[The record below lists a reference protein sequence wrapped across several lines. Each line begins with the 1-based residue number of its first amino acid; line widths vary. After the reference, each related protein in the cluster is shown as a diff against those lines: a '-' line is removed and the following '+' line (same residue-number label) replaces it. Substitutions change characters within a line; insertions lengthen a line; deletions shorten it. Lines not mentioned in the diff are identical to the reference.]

1 MIACR
6 QAVTPVEGAL
16 REVADALAAA
26 DLQRLLAAES
36 GLGEALGR
44 LGATA
49 PLEASERVE
58 LREAIDR
65 AYAMLL
71 RCRRLGA
78 GLTAF
83 ARAAAGPE
91 TSYGRS
97 GFVPDV
103 PHTISVE
110 MRG

>member
-1 MIACR
+1 MKNSP
-6 QAVTPVEGAL
+6 QAVLRVEAAL
-16 REVADALAAA
+16 REVGDALASA
-26 DLQRLLAAES
+26 DLDRLLAAET
-36 GLGEALGR
+36 GFGEALGQ
-44 LGATA
+44 LGVTS
-49 PLEASERVE
+49 PIEASERAE

-65 AYAMLL
+65 ACAMLL

-83 ARAAAGPE
+83 ARAAGGPE
-91 TSYGRS
+91 TGYGRS

-103 PHTISVE
+103 PRTTSVE